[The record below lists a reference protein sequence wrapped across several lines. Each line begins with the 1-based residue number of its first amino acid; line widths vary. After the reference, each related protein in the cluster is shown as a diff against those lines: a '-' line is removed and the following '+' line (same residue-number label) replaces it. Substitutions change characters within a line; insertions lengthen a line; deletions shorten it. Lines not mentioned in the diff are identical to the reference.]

1 MIKIF
6 RLKYLKSH
14 YEYGKLCLH
23 RHVYFLMKLQG
34 VVASP
39 WSLNN
44 IWIFAKNQQHPTL
57 SVNYVFL
64 KDLYNRVVGSVLA
77 FGRWECVGVRISEYA
92 CTRTLKITIP
102 NGKKNHTLKM
112 SKKII
117 LKGSTVGQ
125 EQQKLN
131 SSLLDNN
138 DSSLF
143 KGKLA
148 RMRIPTY
155 T

>member
-1 MIKIF
+1 
-6 RLKYLKSH
+6 
-14 YEYGKLCLH
+14 
-23 RHVYFLMKLQG
+23 MKNQG

-64 KDLYNRVVGSVLA
+64 KDLHNRLDGSGLA
-77 FGRWECVGVRISEYA
+77 FGRWKWVGVQISEYA
-92 CTRTLKITIP
+92 CTCTFKITIL
-102 NGKKNHTLKM
+102 NAGESHILKM
-112 SKKII
+112 SKEII
-117 LKGSTVGQ
+117 LKGLTVGQ

-138 DSSLF
+138 DSSLL
-143 KGKLA
+143 KGKLG
-148 RMRIPTY
+148 RMKYSHIHNCRENLPQILHCRTLNRNL
-155 T
+155 